1 MRVFDRNFI
10 RADGI
15 SRKATGVSRSSK
27 HARAAM
33 CVPDLGEGEGTF
45 RLFVEGDVLFDEMIA
60 ATEQPASRLCSACFD
75 GNYPIELPG
84 ETALG
89 KNVIEH
95 MLATAARTGVPIQA
109 QNDNASALRRP

>member
-33 CVPDLGEGEGTF
+33 CVLDLGEGEGTF

-60 ATEQPASRLCSACFD
+60 AEFS
-75 GNYPIELPG
+75 G
-84 ETALG
+84 
-89 KNVIEH
+89 
-95 MLATAARTGVPIQA
+95 QA
-109 QNDNASALRRP
+109 

>member
-45 RLFVEGDVLFDEMIA
+45 QLNDVSGAGGDVELFD
-60 ATEQPASRLCSACFD
+60 
-75 GNYPIELPG
+75 
-84 ETALG
+84 
-89 KNVIEH
+89 
-95 MLATAARTGVPIQA
+95 
-109 QNDNASALRRP
+109 